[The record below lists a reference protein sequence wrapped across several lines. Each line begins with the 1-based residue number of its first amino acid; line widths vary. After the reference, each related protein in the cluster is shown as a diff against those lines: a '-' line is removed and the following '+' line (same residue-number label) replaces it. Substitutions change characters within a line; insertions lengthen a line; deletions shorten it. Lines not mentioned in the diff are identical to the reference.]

1 MMGRTIDSEG
11 AWSTVTEQTED
22 VSVEILASAVSGRG
36 LDAEAGARQV
46 TPPAQ
51 VQAPV
56 PPRRVIVEVSTVQ
69 PHTASKFMQFW
80 ISDVV
85 DMLVDDVVDE
95 MTRPPVEPVSL
106 MPPAVAELMDE
117 VVTASVER
125 AVRQA
130 SIEDDPTPPGS
141 PQTASECSSR
151 PTSECSS
158 RPTSESSSRPT
169 SAEVDLELKLEADA
183 LSAER
188 LEALRQ
194 RAGEPPAIPAHPG
207 DDLLPPLTL
216 DEIDE
221 IDLDASDERRENAK
235 MIEGMLLEMADGV
248 ERIMEKTRDF
258 LSGTSDGWGTDWH
271 NAKGRSGEHE
281 FGKHVRQDSQ
291 WHGVGDNVFDDT
303 VGMAPMVTVRQVR
316 EHRINSI
323 G

>member
-11 AWSTVTEQTED
+11 AWSTITEQAED
-22 VSVEILASAVSGRG
+22 IGVEILASAASGQG

-46 TPPAQ
+46 TPPVQ
-51 VQAPV
+51 VQVPV
-56 PPRRVIVEVSTVQ
+56 PPRQVTAEVSTIQ
-69 PHTASKFMQFW
+69 AHTASKFMQFW

-85 DMLVDDVVDE
+85 EMLVDDVVDE
-95 MTRPPVEPVSL
+95 MTRPPVEPPVSL

-125 AVRQA
+125 AVTQA

-141 PQTASECSSR
+141 PQTA
-151 PTSECSS
+151 SECSS

-194 RAGEPPAIPAHPG
+194 RAGEPPAMPAHPG

-216 DEIDE
+216 DEID
-221 IDLDASDERRENAK
+221 LDASNERRENAK

-248 ERIMEKTRDF
+248 ERIMEKTKAF
-258 LSGTSDGWGTDWH
+258 LSGTSDGWGTEWY
-271 NAKGRSGEHE
+271 NTQGRSGEHE
-281 FGKHVRQDSQ
+281 FGKYARQDSQ
-291 WHGVGDNVFDDT
+291 WHGVGTNVFDDT
-303 VGMAPMVTVRQVR
+303 AGMAPMVTVRQVR